1 MAKGQF
7 KPTIVML
14 GTGGVGKTTSSLIAA
29 YTLADAGAR
38 VQLLTVDPSRR
49 LDDLARKVGQGH
61 PNLELTRIDV
71 KELFEQF
78 VRRHAPDEATA
89 EAVVGSRFFPYL
101 TDHLPALH
109 EYVAADLI
117 MESVDSGRYDHV
129 VVDTPPFAYAIH
141 FLEAPRR
148 LNEMASMAAKVFSA
162 GGTARGLGASAI
174 PGVIWKGLAYFLGKG
189 FLLEL
194 VDFIGSFGR
203 LWEQIERRF
212 QTADE
217 LFRTATTFGAV
228 IVPDSR
234 STADLLHFLELAP
247 PWLHVDFLMVNRMVS
262 YRDTDDGA
270 TIDPVRLADEV
281 SAEPTCREWKP
292 HTVESAVQSVMD
304 SWDIAS
310 AVRQN
315 QMHVLATLERDHPGL
330 LERSFHLPLVPGG
343 VRRQRELE
351 KVGERLRTQ
360 LLSSGLLP

>member
-1 MAKGQF
+1 MPKGQL
-7 KPTIVML
+7 KPAIVLL
-14 GTGGVGKTTSSLIAA
+14 GTGGVGKTTSSLVAA
-29 YTLADAGAR
+29 HTLADAGAR

-49 LDDLARKVGQGH
+49 LDDLTRKVGRRH
-61 PNLELTRIDV
+61 PNLELMRIDV

-78 VRRHAPDEATA
+78 VRRYAPDEATA
-89 EAVVGSRFFPYL
+89 KAVVGSRFFPYL

-117 MESVDSGRYDHV
+117 MESVDSGRFDHV

-148 LNEMASMAAKVFSA
+148 LNEMASVAAKVFSA
-162 GGTARGLGASAI
+162 GGAAKGLGAGAV

-203 LWEQIERRF
+203 LWEQIGKRF
-212 QTADE
+212 ETADE

-234 STADLLHFLELAP
+234 STADLLHFLDLAP
-247 PWLHVDFLMVNRMVS
+247 DWLHVDFLIVNRMVS
-262 YRDTDDGA
+262 YRDAGEHTENDRD
-270 TIDPVRLADEV
+270 RLADEV
-281 SAEPTCREWKP
+281 EAEPTCREWKR
-292 HTVESAVQSVMD
+292 HTVESAARAVLA

-310 AVRQN
+310 AVKQN
-315 QMHVLATLERDHPGL
+315 QMHVLATLERNHPGL
-330 LERSFHLPLVPGG
+330 LERAFHLPLVPGG
-343 VRRQRELE
+343 VRRPRELE
-351 KVGERLRTQ
+351 KVAERLRTQ
-360 LLSSGLLP
+360 LLSAGLLS